1 MIYKSPTRSVEWL
14 LACMMLAWG
23 GGLCLPGD
31 TLSLPQYR
39 MLAVLAPEPV
49 WAAWSISIGVIRMVA
64 LYVNGAWRKTPLIRA
79 FCAGLGMIWWIVL
92 SVLFFLSRDGSPIT
106 AGFLWFPVFIAF
118 EGYSVSRGARDSY
131 HSGALGKWLTT

>member
-1 MIYKSPTRSVEWL
+1 MTHQTRSVEWL
-14 LACMMLAWG
+14 LASMMIAWG
-23 GGLCLPGD
+23 FGLLLPGD
-31 TLSLPQYR
+31 TLALPQYD

-49 WAAWSISIGVIRMVA
+49 WAAWSISIGFVRYVA

-79 FCAGLGMIWWIVL
+79 GCSGLGMIWWIVL
-92 SVLFFLSRDGSPIT
+92 SVLFYLSRDGGPIP
-106 AGFLWFPVFIAF
+106 AGFMWFPVFIAF